1 MKKTM
6 YLALAVLFLWGVWF
20 STPLKALA
28 AEGEPTI
35 TAVELTAT
43 KTLIEKYSGYY
54 DPEGTAF
61 LYNIDATEPQIVLT
75 YSDNNTKT
83 IPWSG
88 SWEFFNAISFGI
100 DQNASNQLTVGS
112 YTTDITLYDLN
123 NKEYTSTMS
132 FTIEENPV
140 ESISVVA
147 NNSLTENLSGDFTN
161 VYDEEGN
168 IVGRDFD
175 YNLSYA
181 DIKVTVNY
189 KNGTSSTYDYCGE
202 EATDIMQQTG
212 YELLFENHSNLV
224 VGSNTVTAIYMGV
237 ETPFEV
243 VVVENP
249 YKSISLEA
257 TDDLIYNFSGENY
270 DDYFEYSFALTQ
282 PIVTVTYANNDVR
295 TYTYSECGSQFGDYP
310 EFKIEQSATNQF
322 VKGEN
327 TQTVS
332 FLGHECEFTFNIVE
346 TPVESIIVNTP
357 PMQANDYGYSLDSDE
372 TKVTI
377 NYKDESKPAETY
389 ILAQLEEEYYDEF
402 SLSLNQ
408 GENELTVGKHQGTV
422 SFLGYETTFEFEIIE
437 NLIKSV
443 TAVGT
448 EKLIENEDGSQNGEY
463 DGEPYF
469 HYYIYDT
476 NPKVT
481 VTFSDGTVKTYN
493 YYDLEELGYDYDLD
507 VFQNAENPLKVGKNT
522 GYIELN
528 GVRGEF
534 TFEIV
539 ETPVESIIVNTP
551 PMQASD
557 YGYSLNAE
565 ETKVTINYKD
575 ESKPAETYTLA
586 QLNDEYCD
594 EFSLSLNQ
602 GENELTV
609 GKHEG
614 IVSFLGFTTT
624 FEFEIIANPIK
635 SVTAVGTEKL
645 IENEDGSMNSET
657 VGEDYFSYDVDRTYP
672 KVTVT
677 FYDGTVKT
685 YDYYDLGEL
694 GYDYDLYVFQ
704 NAENPLKVGKN
715 TGYIELNGVKGEFTF
730 EIVENPIKSIS
741 LKATKALVEKQN
753 GCWSVYRGTE
763 VFCYYVEETL
773 PEVTVN
779 YTDGTSETYSYSEYF
794 RVFDYY
800 MDLDQ
805 RDQFASPF
813 KVGENTIKAY
823 IGNFECDYTFNIVKP
838 EVAITGITVVP
849 ESTLLEAHSGNWE
862 WDSECEKEYFCYAPG
877 AVNYTLIVKYED
889 GTQETYENVFYNQTV
904 DGGYFSAYFGDWT
917 YENRYVVG
925 KNKAYAEYKGARTTF
940 DIEVVKNDIKNIE
953 ISGENE
959 FVLTTIATDGTKTK
973 YTAKDFIIG
982 AGEENIYYGSLYTDK
997 GALMISLSLNLNDD
1011 ETQFEDI
1018 ITYFTLPDGTVLES
1032 NKLSSNRWLD
1042 MIFCAMNLD
1051 EASKW
1056 LYDGYSEKYFGNSFH
1071 ELEGSVIKGSAVDK
1085 ALTICTAL
1093 AYIGNYENTGE
1104 DDKGR
1109 FAILTL
1115 EEAKK
1120 LANNY
1125 FADGKLDIE
1134 SSPLYNAPAKEI
1146 KVYFLLG
1153 CDGIGINREL
1163 KYENGKFILTS
1174 ICENHDTNEAI
1185 PVKMV
1190 LADTGYVE
1198 AVYVSEH
1205 VYTSEIIKQPTATEK
1220 GIKEY
1225 TCSCG
1230 DSYLADIDKLVA
1242 SVPVNKDNSF
1252 SATVTVTETENIV
1265 SKIEITKEEQE
1276 LIDLGLDLKII
1287 LEVKEIENKIDT
1299 EEKKA
1304 IFEILG
1310 EQKLGA
1316 FIDIQLV
1323 KQIGDYQKNIE
1334 TTNGKIY
1341 VSLELPKTLINNDL
1355 NVERV
1360 YKVARYHYGDENAV
1374 TILDATYDVKTN
1386 QLTFGTDRFSTYA
1399 IIYNDIEVSNDGAS
1413 GGVSEGVPV
1422 IPDSDNVTNDNSKDD
1437 VPKAG
1442 VISTSA
1448 IWFGAMAVSGLGA
1461 LALSKKKRE
1470 D

>member
-20 STPLKALA
+20 STPLTALA

-54 DPEGTAF
+54 DPDGTVF
-61 LYNIDATEPQIVLT
+61 MYNIDATEPQIVLT
-75 YSDNNTKT
+75 YSDNTTKT

-88 SWEFFNAISFGI
+88 NWEIFNAISFDI
-100 DQNASNQLTVGS
+100 DQSTQLTVGS
-112 YTTDITLYDLN
+112 YTTDVILYDLN

-147 NNSLTENLSGDFTN
+147 NNSLTENVSGDFIN
-161 VYDEEGN
+161 VTDEGGN

-212 YELLFENHSNLV
+212 YDLLFENHSNLV

-257 TDDLIYNFSGENY
+257 TEDLIYNFSGENY
-270 DDYFEYSFALTQ
+270 DDYFEYSIALTQ
-282 PIVTVTYANNDVR
+282 PIVTVTYANNNVR
-295 TYTYSECGSQFGDYP
+295 PYTYSECYSQFGDYP

-346 TPVESIIVNTP
+346 TPVKSIIVNTP
-357 PMQANDYGYSLDSDE
+357 PMQASDYGYSLDSDE

-389 ILAQLEEEYYDEF
+389 TLAQLEEEYYDEF

-408 GENELTVGKHQGTV
+408 GENELTVGKHEGTV
-422 SFLGYETTFEFEIIE
+422 SFLGFTTTFEFEIIE

-481 VTFSDGTVKTYN
+481 VTFYDGTVKTYN

-507 VFQNAENPLKVGKNT
+507 IFQNAENPLKVGKNT

-534 TFEIV
+534 TFEI
-539 ETPVESIIVNTP
+539 I
-551 PMQASD
+551 
-557 YGYSLNAE
+557 
-565 ETKVTINYKD
+565 
-575 ESKPAETYTLA
+575 
-586 QLNDEYCD
+586 
-594 EFSLSLNQ
+594 
-602 GENELTV
+602 
-609 GKHEG
+609 
-614 IVSFLGFTTT
+614 
-624 FEFEIIANPIK
+624 
-635 SVTAVGTEKL
+635 
-645 IENEDGSMNSET
+645 
-657 VGEDYFSYDVDRTYP
+657 
-672 KVTVT
+672 
-677 FYDGTVKT
+677 
-685 YDYYDLGEL
+685 
-694 GYDYDLYVFQ
+694 
-704 NAENPLKVGKN
+704 
-715 TGYIELNGVKGEFTF
+715 
-730 EIVENPIKSIS
+730 ENPIKSIS

-779 YTDGTSETYSYSEYF
+779 YTDGTSKTYSYSEYF

-849 ESTLLEAHSGNWE
+849 ESTLLEGHNCDFVYDEEGNE
-862 WDSECEKEYFCYAPG
+862 GCVYYPE

-889 GTQETYENVFYNQTV
+889 GTQETYKNVFYNQTV
-904 DGGYFSAYFGDWT
+904 DGGFFSVYFGDWT

-925 KNKAYAEYKGARTTF
+925 KNKAYAKYKGARTTF
-940 DIEVVKNDIKNIE
+940 DIEVVKNDIKDIE

-973 YTAKDFIIG
+973 YTAKDFYIG
-982 AGEENIYYGSLYTDK
+982 GMSGENIYDGSLYTDK

-1018 ITYFTLPDGTVLES
+1018 IAYFTLPDGTVLES

-1056 LYDGYSEKYFGNSFH
+1056 LYDGYSKQYFGTSFH

-1093 AYIGNYENTGE
+1093 DYIGNYENTGE

-1115 EEAKK
+1115 AEAEK

-1125 FADGKLDIE
+1125 FAEGKLDIE

-1153 CDGIGINREL
+1153 CDGIGMNREL

-1174 ICENHDTNEAI
+1174 ICENHYTYETI
-1185 PVKMV
+1185 PVKMI
-1190 LADTGYVE
+1190 LLDTGYVDS
-1198 AVYVSEH
+1198 VYVSEH

-1360 YKVARYHYGDENAV
+1360 YKVARYHDGDENAV
-1374 TILDATYDVKTN
+1374 TILDATYDLKTN

-1399 IIYNDIEVSNDGAS
+1399 IIYEDKEVEKEEVKETG
-1413 GGVSEGVPV
+1413 
-1422 IPDSDNVTNDNSKDD
+1422 KDD

-1448 IWFGAMAVSGLGA
+1448 IWFGAMAASGLGA
-1461 LALSKKKRE
+1461 LALAKKKKE

>member
-20 STPLKALA
+20 STPLTALA
-28 AEGEPTI
+28 AEGEPAI

-43 KTLIEKYSGYY
+43 KSLLENYNGYEDTGDLDNPFWY
-54 DPEGTAF
+54 
-61 LYNIDATEPQIVLT
+61 YNIAETEPTMLLT
-75 YSDNNTKT
+75 YSDGSTKEVA
-83 IPWSG
+83 
-88 SWEFFNAISFGI
+88 WEFFYEYFDSYYFEANQSK
-100 DQNASNQLTVGS
+100 SNELGVGS
-112 YTTDITLYDLN
+112 HTADVSLHTYDERTIETTIN
-123 NKEYTSTMS
+123 
-132 FTIEENPV
+132 FTIVEHPV

-147 NNSLTENLSGDFTN
+147 NNSLTENISGDFIN
-161 VYDEEGN
+161 VTDDEGN
-168 IVGRDFD
+168 IVGSDFAYD
-175 YNLSYA
+175 VSLA

-189 KNGTSSTYDYCGE
+189 KNGTSSTYDYDYNSENNLSEKTGE
-202 EATDIMQQTG
+202 D
-212 YELLFENHSNLV
+212 LFFDYNNLV
-224 VGSNTVTAIYMGV
+224 VGTNTITVEYMGV
-237 ETPFEV
+237 GTTFELEI
-243 VVVENP
+243 VENP

-270 DDYFEYSFALTQ
+270 DDYFEYSIALTQ
-282 PIVTVTYANNDVR
+282 PIVTVTYANNNVR

-310 EFKIEQSATNQF
+310 EFKIEQSPSNQF

-346 TPVESIIVNTP
+346 TPV
-357 PMQANDYGYSLDSDE
+357 
-372 TKVTI
+372 K
-377 NYKDESKPAETY
+377 
-389 ILAQLEEEYYDEF
+389 
-402 SLSLNQ
+402 
-408 GENELTVGKHQGTV
+408 
-422 SFLGYETTFEFEIIE
+422 
-437 NLIKSV
+437 
-443 TAVGT
+443 
-448 EKLIENEDGSQNGEY
+448 
-463 DGEPYF
+463 
-469 HYYIYDT
+469 
-476 NPKVT
+476 
-481 VTFSDGTVKTYN
+481 
-493 YYDLEELGYDYDLD
+493 
-507 VFQNAENPLKVGKNT
+507 
-522 GYIELN
+522 
-528 GVRGEF
+528 
-534 TFEIV
+534 
-539 ETPVESIIVNTP
+539 SIIVNTP

-614 IVSFLGFTTT
+614 TVSFLGFTTT

-645 IENEDGSMNSET
+645 IENEDGSQN
-657 VGEDYFSYDVDRTYP
+657 GECDGEPYFHYYIYDTNP

-677 FYDGTVKT
+677 FSDGTVKT
-685 YDYYDLGEL
+685 YNYYDLEEL

-715 TGYIELNGVKGEFTF
+715 TGYIELNGVRGEFTF
-730 EIVENPIKSIS
+730 EIIENPIKSIS
-741 LKATKALVEKQN
+741 LKATKDLIENQN
-753 GCWSVYRGTE
+753 GYWCQISEEEEMFW
-763 VFCYYVEETL
+763 YYVDETL

-779 YTDGTSETYSYSEYF
+779 YKDGTTKTYSYVEFNRS
-794 RVFDYY
+794 FDYSVAL
-800 MDLDQ
+800 DLDQ
-805 RDQFASPF
+805 IESPL
-813 KVGENTIKAY
+813 KVGKNTIKAY
-823 IGNFECDYTFNIVKP
+823 VGNFECDYEFNIVKP
-838 EVAITGITVVP
+838 EVAITGITVAP
-849 ESTLLEAHSGNWE
+849 EGTLLEAHSGNWE
-862 WDSECEKEYFCYAPG
+862 WDSECEKEYFCYLPD

-889 GTQETYENVFYNQTV
+889 GTQKTYKNVFYNQSV
-904 DGGYFSAYFGDWT
+904 DGGFFSVYFGDWT

-940 DIEVVKNDIKNIE
+940 DIEVVKNDIKAIE

-959 FVLTTIATDGTKTK
+959 FILTTTATDGTKTK
-973 YTAKDFIIG
+973 YTAKDLYIG
-982 AGEENIYYGSLYTDK
+982 GMSENIYDGSLYTDK

-1018 ITYFTLPDGTVLES
+1018 IAYFTLPDGTVLES

-1056 LYDGYSEKYFGNSFH
+1056 LYDGYSEQYFGTSFH

-1093 AYIGNYENTGE
+1093 DYIGNYENTGE

-1115 EEAKK
+1115 AEAEK
-1120 LANNY
+1120 LAKNY
-1125 FADGKLDIE
+1125 FAEGKLDIE

-1153 CDGIGINREL
+1153 CDGIGISREL

-1174 ICENHDTNEAI
+1174 MCENHYTYETI
-1185 PVKMV
+1185 PVKMI
-1190 LADTGYVE
+1190 LLDTGYVDSI
-1198 AVYVSEH
+1198 YVSEH
-1205 VYTSEIIKQPTATEK
+1205 SYTSEIIKQPTATEK

-1265 SKIEITKEEQE
+1265 SKIEVTKEEQE
-1276 LIDLGLDLKII
+1276 LIDSGLDL
-1287 LEVKEIENKIDT
+1287 EIVLKVEELENKVDT
-1299 EEKKA
+1299 EEKEQIVEFLRDKVA
-1304 IFEILG
+1304 G

-1316 FIDIQLV
+1316 FLDIQLV
-1323 KQIGDYQKNIE
+1323 KQIGDYEKNIE
-1334 TTNGKIY
+1334 KTKGEFQITF
-1341 VSLELPKTLINNDL
+1341 LLPEDLINTDKSL
-1355 NVERV
+1355 ERV
-1360 YKVARYHYGDENAV
+1360 YKIARYHDGDENNV
-1374 TILDATYDVKTN
+1374 TLLDATYDEKTKY
-1386 QLTFGTDRFSTYA
+1386 LTFSTDRFSTYA
-1399 IIYNDIEVSNDGAS
+1399 IVYSDVEASNDGAS
-1413 GGVSEGVPV
+1413 GGVSEGVPA
-1422 IPDSDNVTNDNSKDD
+1422 IPDSDNSKDD

-1448 IWFGAMAVSGLGA
+1448 IWLGAMAVSGLGA

>member
-20 STPLKALA
+20 STPLTALA
-28 AEGEPTI
+28 AEGEPAI

-43 KTLIEKYSGYY
+43 KTLMEKYSGYY
-54 DPEGTAF
+54 DPDGTVF
-61 LYNIDATEPQIVLT
+61 MYNIDATEPQLLLT
-75 YSDNNTKT
+75 YSDNTTKT
-83 IPWSG
+83 VEWDNRS
-88 SWEFFNAISFGI
+88 EFFNAESFDI
-100 DQNASNQLTVGS
+100 DQSTQLTVGTH
-112 YTTDITLYDLN
+112 TTGVVLYDLN

-140 ESISVVA
+140 ESIKVTA
-147 NNSLTENLSGDFTN
+147 NQSLTENISGYWTNKEGSDGETIDYFFYWIYDAEFTYEITYKDGTTKQ
-161 VYDEEGN
+161 YDDRFKIEE
-168 IVGRDFD
+168 
-175 YNLSYA
+175 
-181 DIKVTVNY
+181 
-189 KNGTSSTYDYCGE
+189 E
-202 EATDIMQQTG
+202 TG
-212 YELLFENHSNLV
+212 YPFEVCIDDQNLAPFK
-224 VGSNTVTAIYMGV
+224 VGENTVKAVYMGV
-237 ETPFEV
+237 ETDV
-243 VVVENP
+243 VINVKENP

-257 TDDLIYNFSGENY
+257 TEDLIYNFSGE
-270 DDYFEYSFALTQ
+270 DFGDYFKYNIALTQ
-282 PIVTVTYANNDVR
+282 PNVTVEYANENKR
-295 TYTYSECGSQFGDYP
+295 TYNYSECSEQFGFYP

-322 VKGEN
+322 KLGEN

-357 PMQANDYGYSLDSDE
+357 PMQASDYGYSLDSDE

-389 ILAQLEEEYYDEF
+389 TLAQLEEEYYDEF

-408 GENELTVGKHQGTV
+408 GENELTVGKHEGT
-422 SFLGYETTFEFEIIE
+422 
-437 NLIKSV
+437 
-443 TAVGT
+443 
-448 EKLIENEDGSQNGEY
+448 
-463 DGEPYF
+463 
-469 HYYIYDT
+469 
-476 NPKVT
+476 
-481 VTFSDGTVKTYN
+481 
-493 YYDLEELGYDYDLD
+493 
-507 VFQNAENPLKVGKNT
+507 
-522 GYIELN
+522 
-528 GVRGEF
+528 
-534 TFEIV
+534 
-539 ETPVESIIVNTP
+539 
-551 PMQASD
+551 
-557 YGYSLNAE
+557 
-565 ETKVTINYKD
+565 
-575 ESKPAETYTLA
+575 
-586 QLNDEYCD
+586 
-594 EFSLSLNQ
+594 
-602 GENELTV
+602 
-609 GKHEG
+609 
-614 IVSFLGFTTT
+614 VSFLGFTTT
-624 FEFEIIANPIK
+624 FEFEIIENLIK

-685 YDYYDLGEL
+685 YNYYDLEEL
-694 GYDYDLYVFQ
+694 GYDYDLDVSQ
-704 NAENPLKVGKN
+704 DAKNPLKVGKN
-715 TGYIELNGVKGEFTF
+715 TGYIELNGVRGEFTF
-730 EIVENPIKSIS
+730 EIVENPIKSFS
-741 LKATKALVEKQN
+741 LKATKDLVEKQN
-753 GCWSVYRGTE
+753 GYWGEYRGTE
-763 VFCYYVEETL
+763 VFCYNVDETL

-779 YTDGTSETYSYSEYF
+779 YTDGTSKTYSYSGFF
-794 RVFDYY
+794 RVFNYD

-805 RDQFASPF
+805 TDQFNSPF

-849 ESTLLEAHSGNWE
+849 ESTLLEAHSGNWK
-862 WDSECEKEYFCYAPG
+862 WNSECEKEYFCYLPD

-889 GTQETYENVFYNQTV
+889 GSQETYKNVFYRQTV
-904 DGGYFSAYFGDWT
+904 DGGFFSVYFGDWT

-925 KNKAYAEYKGARTTF
+925 KNKAYAEYKGVRTTF
-940 DIEVVKNDIKNIE
+940 DIEVVKNDIKDIE

-973 YTAKDFIIG
+973 YTAKDFFIG

-997 GALMISLSLNLNDD
+997 GTLMISLSLNLNDD
-1011 ETQFEDI
+1011 ETQFKDI
-1018 ITYFTLPDGTVLES
+1018 IAYFTLPDRTVIES

-1056 LYDGYSEKYFGNSFH
+1056 LYDGYSAQYFGTSFH

-1115 EEAKK
+1115 AEAEK
-1120 LANNY
+1120 LAKNY
-1125 FADGKLDIE
+1125 FAEGKLDIE

-1153 CDGIGINREL
+1153 CDGIGVNREL

-1174 ICENHDTNEAI
+1174 ICVNHDTNEAI

-1190 LADTGYVE
+1190 LADTGYVDSI
-1198 AVYVSEH
+1198 YVSEH
-1205 VYTSEIIKQPTATEK
+1205 SYTSEIIKQPTATEK

-1230 DSYLADIDKLVA
+1230 DTYLTDIDKLVA

-1265 SKIEITKEEQE
+1265 SKIEVTKEEQV
-1276 LIDLGLDLKII
+1276 LIDSGLNLEIVLKVEE
-1287 LEVKEIENKIDT
+1287 LENKVDT
-1299 EEKKA
+1299 EEKEQIVEFLRDKIA
-1304 IFEILG
+1304 G

-1316 FIDIQLV
+1316 FLDIQLV
-1323 KQIGDYQKNIE
+1323 KQIGDYEKNIE
-1334 TTNGKIY
+1334 KTKGEFQITF
-1341 VSLELPKTLINNDL
+1341 LLPEDLINTDKSL
-1355 NVERV
+1355 ERV
-1360 YKVARYHYGDENAV
+1360 YKIARYHDGDENNV
-1374 TILDATYDVKTN
+1374 TLLDATYDEKTKY
-1386 QLTFGTDRFSTYA
+1386 LTFSTDRFSTYA
-1399 IIYNDIEVSNDGAS
+1399 IVYSDVEASNEGVS
-1413 GGVSEGVPV
+1413 GGVSEGVPA
-1422 IPDSDNVTNDNSKDD
+1422 IPDSDNSKDD

-1448 IWFGAMAVSGLGA
+1448 IWLGAMAVSGLGA

>member
-20 STPLKALA
+20 STPLTALA

-54 DPEGTAF
+54 DPDGTVF
-61 LYNIDATEPQIVLT
+61 MYNIDATEPQIVLT
-75 YSDNNTKT
+75 YSDNTTKK

-88 SWEFFNAISFGI
+88 NWEIFNAISFDI
-100 DQNASNQLTVGS
+100 DQSTQLTVGS
-112 YTTDITLYDLN
+112 YTTDVILYDLN

-147 NNSLTENLSGDFTN
+147 NNSLTENISGDFIN
-161 VYDEEGN
+161 VTDDEGN
-168 IVGRDFD
+168 IVGSDFAYD
-175 YNLSYA
+175 VSLA

-212 YELLFENHSNLV
+212 YDLWFDNHRTLV

-257 TDDLIYNFSGENY
+257 TEDLIYNFSGENY

-282 PIVTVTYANNDVR
+282 PIVTVTYANNNVR
-295 TYTYSECGSQFGDYP
+295 PYTYSECGSQFGDYP

-327 TQTVS
+327 TQTVT

-357 PMQANDYGYSLDSDE
+357 PMQA
-372 TKVTI
+372 
-377 NYKDESKPAETY
+377 
-389 ILAQLEEEYYDEF
+389 
-402 SLSLNQ
+402 
-408 GENELTVGKHQGTV
+408 
-422 SFLGYETTFEFEIIE
+422 
-437 NLIKSV
+437 
-443 TAVGT
+443 
-448 EKLIENEDGSQNGEY
+448 
-463 DGEPYF
+463 
-469 HYYIYDT
+469 
-476 NPKVT
+476 
-481 VTFSDGTVKTYN
+481 
-493 YYDLEELGYDYDLD
+493 
-507 VFQNAENPLKVGKNT
+507 
-522 GYIELN
+522 
-528 GVRGEF
+528 
-534 TFEIV
+534 
-539 ETPVESIIVNTP
+539 
-551 PMQASD
+551 SD
-557 YGYSLNAE
+557 YGYFLIDE
-565 ETKVTINYKD
+565 EIKVTINYKD

-586 QLNDEYCD
+586 QLNYEYCD
-594 EFSLSLNQ
+594 EFYLSLNQ

-624 FEFEIIANPIK
+624 FEFEIIENPIK

-677 FYDGTVKT
+677 FSDGTVKT

-694 GYDYDLYVFQ
+694 GYDYDLDVFQ

-779 YTDGTSETYSYSEYF
+779 YTDGTSKTYSYSEYF

-805 RDQFASPF
+805 TDQFNSPF

-849 ESTLLEAHSGNWE
+849 ESTLLEGHNCDFVYDEEGNE
-862 WDSECEKEYFCYAPG
+862 GCVYYPE

-889 GTQETYENVFYNQTV
+889 GTQKTYKNVFYNQTV

-940 DIEVVKNDIKNIE
+940 DIEVVKNDIKDIE

-973 YTAKDFIIG
+973 YTAKDLYIG
-982 AGEENIYYGSLYTDK
+982 GMSGENIYDGSLYTDK
-997 GALMISLSLNLNDD
+997 GALTISLSLNLNDD

-1071 ELEGSVIKGSAVDK
+1071 ELEGTVIKGSAVDK
-1085 ALTICTAL
+1085 ALTICTAID
-1093 AYIGNYENTGE
+1093 YIGNYENTGE

-1125 FADGKLDIE
+1125 FAEGKLDIE

-1153 CDGIGINREL
+1153 CDGIGMNREL

-1174 ICENHDTNEAI
+1174 ICENHYTYETI
-1185 PVKMV
+1185 PVKMI
-1190 LADTGYVE
+1190 LLDTGYVDSI
-1198 AVYVSEH
+1198 YVSEH
-1205 VYTSEIIKQPTATEK
+1205 SYTSEIIKQPTATEK
-1220 GIKEY
+1220 GVKEY

-1304 IFEILG
+1304 IVEILG

-1360 YKVARYHYGDENAV
+1360 YKVARYHDGDENAV
-1374 TILDATYDVKTN
+1374 TILDATYDAETN
-1386 QLTFGTDRFSTYA
+1386 MLMFGTDRFSTYA
-1399 IIYNDIEVSNDGAS
+1399 IIYEDKEVEKEAEKEEVKETG
-1413 GGVSEGVPV
+1413 
-1422 IPDSDNVTNDNSKDD
+1422 KDD

-1448 IWFGAMAVSGLGA
+1448 LWFGAMAASGLGA
-1461 LALSKKKRE
+1461 LALAKKKRE

>member
-20 STPLKALA
+20 STPLTALA
-28 AEGEPTI
+28 AEGEPAI

-43 KTLIEKYSGYY
+43 KSLIENVDCYMEYDNIQNYEPFNYY
-54 DPEGTAF
+54 E
-61 LYNIDATEPQIVLT
+61 LNATEPNIKLT
-75 YSDNNTKT
+75 FSDGTTKEFKFFDEDCGYWDYFSDPIWCEQGAGDKELKPGTHTKT
-83 IPWSG
+83 VCMTCSY
-88 SWEFFNAISFGI
+88 NANLGLDEYIE
-100 DQNASNQLTVGS
+100 TT
-112 YTTDITLYDLN
+112 YT
-123 NKEYTSTMS
+123 
-132 FTIEENPV
+132 FTIVENPV

-147 NNSLTENLSGDFTN
+147 NNSLTENVSGDFIN
-161 VYDEEGN
+161 VTDDEGN
-168 IVGRDFD
+168 IVGSDFAYD
-175 YNLSYA
+175 VSLA

-212 YELLFENHSNLV
+212 YDLFFDNHSTLV
-224 VGSNTVTAIYMGV
+224 VGSNTVTAEYMGLK
-237 ETPFEV
+237 TPFEV

-270 DDYFEYSFALTQ
+270 DAYFEYSIALTQ

-310 EFKIEQSATNQF
+310 EFKIEQSPSNQF

-327 TQTVS
+327 TQTVF

-346 TPVESIIVNTP
+346 TPVKSIIVNTP
-357 PMQANDYGYSLDSDE
+357 PMQVSDYGYSLDSDE

-377 NYKDESKPAETY
+377 NYKDEGKPSETY

-422 SFLGYETTFEFEIIE
+422 SFLGYETTFEFEIVA
-437 NLIKSV
+437 NPIKSV

-448 EKLIENEDGSQNGEY
+448 VKLIENEDGSQNGEY

-481 VTFSDGTVKTYN
+481 VTFSDGTAKTYN

-534 TFEIV
+534 TFEI
-539 ETPVESIIVNTP
+539 I
-551 PMQASD
+551 
-557 YGYSLNAE
+557 
-565 ETKVTINYKD
+565 
-575 ESKPAETYTLA
+575 
-586 QLNDEYCD
+586 
-594 EFSLSLNQ
+594 
-602 GENELTV
+602 
-609 GKHEG
+609 
-614 IVSFLGFTTT
+614 
-624 FEFEIIANPIK
+624 
-635 SVTAVGTEKL
+635 
-645 IENEDGSMNSET
+645 
-657 VGEDYFSYDVDRTYP
+657 
-672 KVTVT
+672 
-677 FYDGTVKT
+677 
-685 YDYYDLGEL
+685 
-694 GYDYDLYVFQ
+694 
-704 NAENPLKVGKN
+704 
-715 TGYIELNGVKGEFTF
+715 
-730 EIVENPIKSIS
+730 ENPIKSIS
-741 LKATKALVEKQN
+741 LKATKDLVEKQN
-753 GCWSVYRGTE
+753 GYWCQASEEEEMFW
-763 VFCYYVEETL
+763 YYVDETL

-779 YTDGTSETYSYSEYF
+779 YKDGTSKTYSYGQFVNDSGYWIYF
-794 RVFDYY
+794 DVE
-800 MDLDQ
+800 Q
-805 RDQFASPF
+805 GVSPL
-813 KVGENTIKAY
+813 KVGENTIKVY
-823 IGNFECDYTFNIVKP
+823 IGNFECEYTFNIVKP

-849 ESTLLEAHSGNWE
+849 EGTLLEGNNCDVVYDE
-862 WDSECEKEYFCYAPG
+862 EGNEGFTYYPD

-889 GTQETYENVFYNQTV
+889 GTQKTYKNVSCMQAV
-904 DGGYFSAYFGDWT
+904 DGSYFTVNFGGWE
-917 YENRYVVG
+917 YEDRFVVG

-940 DIEVVKNDIKNIE
+940 DIEVVKNDIKAVE
-953 ISGENE
+953 ISGNNE
-959 FVLTTIATDGTKTK
+959 FVLTTTTSDGTKTK
-973 YTAKDFIIG
+973 YTAKDFYIG
-982 AGEENIYYGSLYTDK
+982 GMSGENIYDGTLYTDK
-997 GALMISLSLNLNDD
+997 GQLMVSVALNINED
-1011 ETQFEDI
+1011 ETAYKDI
-1018 ITYFTLPDGTVLES
+1018 VLYFTLPDGTILES
-1032 NKLSSNRWLD
+1032 NKLSSNRWFDILNH
-1042 MIFCAMNLD
+1042 AYNLD
-1051 EASKW
+1051 EASVW
-1056 LYDGYSEKYFGNSFH
+1056 LYDGYSEQYFGTSFH

-1093 AYIGNYENTGE
+1093 DYIGNYENTGE

-1115 EEAKK
+1115 AETEK
-1120 LANNY
+1120 LAKNY
-1125 FADGKLDIE
+1125 FAEGKLDIE

-1153 CDGIGINREL
+1153 CDGIGISREL

-1174 ICENHDTNEAI
+1174 MCENHYTYETI
-1185 PVKMV
+1185 PVKMI
-1190 LADTGYVE
+1190 LLDTGYVDSI
-1198 AVYVSEH
+1198 YVSEH
-1205 VYTSEIIKQPTATEK
+1205 SYTSEIIKQPTATEK

-1265 SKIEITKEEQE
+1265 SKIEVTKEEQV
-1276 LIDLGLDLKII
+1276 LIDSGLNLEIVLKVEE
-1287 LEVKEIENKIDT
+1287 LENKVDT
-1299 EEKKA
+1299 EEKEQIVEFLRDKVA
-1304 IFEILG
+1304 G

-1323 KQIGDYQKNIE
+1323 KQIGDYEKNIE
-1334 TTNGKIY
+1334 KTKGEFQITF
-1341 VSLELPKTLINNDL
+1341 LLPDDLINTDKSL
-1355 NVERV
+1355 ERV
-1360 YKVARYHYGDENAV
+1360 YKIARYHDGDENNV
-1374 TILDATYDVKTN
+1374 TLLDATYDEKTKY
-1386 QLTFGTDRFSTYA
+1386 LTFSTDRFSTYA
-1399 IIYNDIEVSNDGAS
+1399 IVYSDVEASNDGVS
-1413 GGVSEGVPV
+1413 GGVSEGVPA
-1422 IPDSDNVTNDNSKDD
+1422 IPDSDNSKDD

-1448 IWFGAMAVSGLGA
+1448 IWLGAMAVSGLGA

>member
-20 STPLKALA
+20 STPLTALA

-43 KTLIEKYSGYY
+43 KSLME
-54 DPEGTAF
+54 
-61 LYNIDATEPQIVLT
+61 NIDCHVENDGQTGEAFNYYELNATEPNIKLT
-75 YSDNNTKT
+75 FSDGTTKEFKFFDEDCGYFDYFSDPIWCEQGAGDKELKPGTHTKT
-83 IPWSG
+83 VCMTCSY
-88 SWEFFNAISFGI
+88 NANLGLDEYIE
-100 DQNASNQLTVGS
+100 TT
-112 YTTDITLYDLN
+112 YT
-123 NKEYTSTMS
+123 
-132 FTIEENPV
+132 FTIVENPV

-147 NNSLTENLSGDFTN
+147 NNSLTENVSGDFIN
-161 VYDEEGN
+161 VTDEGGN

-257 TDDLIYNFSGENY
+257 TEDLIYNFSGENY
-270 DDYFEYSFALTQ
+270 DDYFEYSIALTQ
-282 PIVTVTYANNDVR
+282 PIVTVTYANNNVR
-295 TYTYSECGSQFGDYP
+295 PYTYSECYSRFGDYP
-310 EFKIEQSATNQF
+310 EFKIEQSPSNQF

-332 FLGHECEFTFNIVE
+332 FLGHECEFTFNVVE
-346 TPVESIIVNTP
+346 TPVKSIIVNTP
-357 PMQANDYGYSLDSDE
+357 PMQASDYGYSLDSDE

-389 ILAQLEEEYYDEF
+389 TLAQLEEEYYDEF

-408 GENELTVGKHQGTV
+408 GENELTVGKHEGTV
-422 SFLGYETTFEFEIIE
+422 SFLGFTTTFEFEIIE

-534 TFEIV
+534 TFEI
-539 ETPVESIIVNTP
+539 I
-551 PMQASD
+551 
-557 YGYSLNAE
+557 
-565 ETKVTINYKD
+565 
-575 ESKPAETYTLA
+575 
-586 QLNDEYCD
+586 
-594 EFSLSLNQ
+594 
-602 GENELTV
+602 
-609 GKHEG
+609 
-614 IVSFLGFTTT
+614 
-624 FEFEIIANPIK
+624 
-635 SVTAVGTEKL
+635 
-645 IENEDGSMNSET
+645 
-657 VGEDYFSYDVDRTYP
+657 
-672 KVTVT
+672 
-677 FYDGTVKT
+677 
-685 YDYYDLGEL
+685 
-694 GYDYDLYVFQ
+694 
-704 NAENPLKVGKN
+704 
-715 TGYIELNGVKGEFTF
+715 
-730 EIVENPIKSIS
+730 ENPIKSFS

-779 YTDGTSETYSYSEYF
+779 YTDGTSKTYSYSEYF
-794 RVFDYY
+794 RVFDYD

-849 ESTLLEAHSGNWE
+849 ESTLLEGHNCDFVYDEEGNE
-862 WDSECEKEYFCYAPG
+862 GCVYYPG

-997 GALMISLSLNLNDD
+997 GALTISLSLNLNDD

-1042 MIFCAMNLD
+1042 MIFYTMNLD

-1085 ALTICTAL
+1085 ALTICTAID
-1093 AYIGNYENTGE
+1093 YIGNYENTGE

-1115 EEAKK
+1115 AEAEK

-1125 FADGKLDIE
+1125 FAEGKLDIE

-1360 YKVARYHYGDENAV
+1360 YKVARYHDGDENAV
-1374 TILDATYDVKTN
+1374 TILDATYDAETN
-1386 QLTFGTDRFSTYA
+1386 MLMFGTDRFSTYA